1 MCECSICL
9 NPVRYT
15 RRSKQL
21 ECGHL
26 YHAPCIDRWVDAGGD
41 TCPMCR
47 VHMSDVPRPKYKVTV
62 TIENTE
68 TSNIS
73 VDEIITEFLLEQFQG
88 EINFE
93 TETSEELYQIISNL
107 GILRR
112 VDIDALVSHAE

>member
-15 RRSKQL
+15 RRSRQL
-21 ECGHL
+21 DCGHL
-26 YHAPCIDRWVDAGGD
+26 YHTQCIDRWVTSGGD

-47 VHMSDVPRPKYKVTV
+47 VQMSDVPRPKYKVTV

>member
-21 ECGHL
+21 DCGHL
-26 YHAPCIDRWVDAGGD
+26 YHKECIDRWMEFGN

-47 VHMSDVPRPKYKVTV
+47 SHVNPKYKVTITVENMATGNV
-62 TIENTE
+62 TVE
-68 TSNIS
+68 
-73 VDEIITEFLLEQFQG
+73 EIITELLIENFQG

-93 TETSEELYQIISNL
+93 TETSREFYEIIQSL
-107 GILRR
+107 GILRA
-112 VDIDALVSHAE
+112 VDVDALVFNAE